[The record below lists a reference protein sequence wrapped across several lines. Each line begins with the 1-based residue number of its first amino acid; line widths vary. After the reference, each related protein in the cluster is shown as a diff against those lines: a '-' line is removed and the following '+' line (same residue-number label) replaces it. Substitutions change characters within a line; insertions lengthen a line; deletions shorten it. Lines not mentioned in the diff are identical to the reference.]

1 MSRPIGPRRI
11 VCLTEEPTEVL
22 YALGEQERIVG
33 ISGFTVRP
41 ARARKEKP
49 KVSAFTS
56 AKIEAILALEPDFVV
71 GFSDI
76 QAEIAR
82 DLVKAGVEVWISN
95 HRSVEGIVEY
105 IRRLG
110 ALVGAAERADAYAR
124 RAEAHLTEVGKA
136 AAALPRRPRVYF
148 EEWDEPP
155 ITGIRWVA
163 ELVRI
168 AGGDDVFPER
178 AEKPLARDRILADAN
193 EVVRRAPD
201 LILGSWCGKKFPAR
215 QGRRAAGLGCDSR
228 RARRRA
234 ARDQVADHPAAGPA
248 ALFDGLDAI
257 HRIVAAWPGCARRKG
272 VRRDARMRETRA
284 FLLPRA
290 GSTVAFRRPEGGPE
304 GRMRETR
311 CEAPY
316 FESPHPRLRRD
327 LSRKR
332 ER

>member
-1 MSRPIGPRRI
+1 MSPSIGPRRI

-22 YALGEQERIVG
+22 YALGEQARIVG

-41 ARARKEKP
+41 PRARKEKP

-56 AKIEAILALEPDFVV
+56 AKIDAILALEPDFVV

-76 QAEIAR
+76 QADIAR

-95 HRSVEGIVEY
+95 HRSVEGIVDY

-124 RAEAHLTEVGKA
+124 RAEAQLAAVAAA

-163 ELVRI
+163 ELIRI

-178 AEKPLARDRILADAN
+178 AEKSLARDRILADAG

-201 LILGSWCGKKFPAR
+201 LILGSWCGKKFRP
-215 QGRRAAGLGCDSR
+215 DKV
-228 RARRRA
+228 A
-234 ARDQVADHPAAGPA
+234 ARLGWDAIPAVRDGELHEIKSPIILQPGPA

-257 HRIVAAWPGCARRKG
+257 HRIVAGWARR
-272 VRRDARMRETRA
+272 R
-284 FLLPRA
+284 
-290 GSTVAFRRPEGGPE
+290 
-304 GRMRETR
+304 
-311 CEAPY
+311 
-316 FESPHPRLRRD
+316 
-327 LSRKR
+327 
-332 ER
+332 